1 MAYISRRASREW
13 AASMTPD
20 GLINRTDDRWR
31 SRGLLGS
38 LSRFGCLAISVTFL
52 AGCSGGLPSLPS
64 VSSLNPFKEKK
75 EPLPGERIS
84 ILPESDRVG
93 GAELSTG
100 ALPPALPAPMVN
112 ANWTQPG
119 GTPNAAPGH
128 LAAPASPRRAW
139 SADAG
144 QGSGSVGRLTA
155 SPVVY
160 AGTVF
165 TLDAAS
171 RVSAFNAASGA
182 TRWRRSLVPEKERG
196 PEGYGGG
203 LAIDNGRLYVTTG
216 FGSIYA
222 LDPASGKTIWE
233 KNVGVSVRAAP
244 AAVGDRLFVI
254 TKKGAF
260 LCLSAVDGSELWQ
273 FNGLPQVT
281 TLSYS
286 PSPAVDGDVVTV
298 PYPNGDVVALSVADG
313 TPLWQETLAKTR
325 TTTSFAAMSDAA
337 APAMYNGVT
346 YAIGHGGRFV
356 ATQQATGERVWALD
370 IGSIQRPWVA
380 GDSVFVVDTRGQAM
394 AVDRNA
400 GSVQWTAKLPGARV
414 WSGPVLGGGKLWF
427 ASNKG
432 LLVGVD
438 ALTGTVQAKINLGDP
453 VYVPPVIA
461 EGRLFV
467 LTDDAKLIAFR

>member
-1 MAYISRRASREW
+1 
-13 AASMTPD
+13 MTP
-20 GLINRTDDRWR
+20 GKLIKDTGAARQK
-31 SRGLLGS
+31 RG
-38 LSRFGCLAISVTFL
+38 FGPAGRIGAVAISAALL

-64 VSSLNPFKEKK
+64 VDSLNPFKEEKQ
-75 EPLPGERIS
+75 PLPGKRIS

-93 GAELSTG
+93 GAELATG
-100 ALPPALPAPMVN
+100 SLPAALPPPMVN
-112 ANWTQPG
+112 ANWTQSG

-128 LAAPASPRRAW
+128 LAAPANPRSAW
-139 SADAG
+139 TADAG
-144 QGSGSVGRLTA
+144 EGSGSVGRLTA

-160 AGTVF
+160 SGTVY

-171 RVSAFNAASGA
+171 RVSAFNASSGGA
-182 TRWRRSLVPEKERG
+182 RWRRSLVPQKERG

-216 FGSIYA
+216 FGNVYA

-244 AAVGDRLFVI
+244 AAVGDRVFII

-260 LCLSAVDGSELWQ
+260 LCLSAVDGSELWL

-281 TLSYS
+281 SLSYS

-298 PYPNGDVVALSVADG
+298 PYPNGDVVALSVEDG

-337 APAMYNGVT
+337 APAMSNGVA

-356 ATQQATGERVWALD
+356 ATQQATGERLWALD

-400 GSVQWTAKLPGARV
+400 GTLQWTAKLPGSRV
-414 WSGPVLGGGKLWF
+414 WSGPVLGGGKLWL

-432 LLVGVD
+432 ILVGVD
-438 ALTGTVQAKINLGDP
+438 ALTGTVQSKINLGAP
-453 VYVPPVIA
+453 VYVPPVVA

>member
-1 MAYISRRASREW
+1 
-13 AASMTPD
+13 MTPIGFID
-20 GLINRTDDRWR
+20 QQQRAGLAGRFLRR
-31 SRGLLGS
+31 SARVSAVMLGALLLG
-38 LSRFGCLAISVTFL
+38 GCT
-52 AGCSGGLPSLPS
+52 SGGLPSLPS
-64 VSSLNPFKEKK
+64 MDSLNPFKEEQK
-75 EPLPGERIS
+75 PLPGKRIS

-93 GAELSTG
+93 GAELATG
-100 ALPPALPAPMVN
+100 SLPAALPPAMVN

-128 LAAPASPRRAW
+128 LAAPASPKAAW

-144 QGSGSVGRLTA
+144 QGSNSVGRLTA
-155 SPVVY
+155 APIVY
-160 AGTVF
+160 SGTVY

-171 RVSAFNAASGA
+171 RVSAFNAATGA
-182 TRWRRSLVPEKERG
+182 SRWRRSLVPEKERG

-203 LAIDNGRLYVTTG
+203 LAIDNGRLFVTTG
-216 FGSIYA
+216 FGSVVA

-233 KNVGVSVRAAP
+233 KKIGVSLRAAP
-244 AAVGDRLFVI
+244 AAIADRVFVI

-260 LCLSAVDGSELWQ
+260 LCLSATDGSELWQ

-281 TLSYS
+281 SLSYS

-298 PYPNGDVVALSVADG
+298 PYPNGDIVALSVADG

-337 APAMYNGVT
+337 APAMSNGVT

-356 ATQQATGERVWALD
+356 ATQQATGERLWALD
-370 IGSIQRPWVA
+370 IGSIQRPSVA
-380 GDSVFVVDTRGQAM
+380 GDSVFVVDTRGQVV

-400 GSVQWTAKLPGARV
+400 GAVRWATQLPGARV
-414 WSGPVLGGGKLWF
+414 WSGPVLAGGRLWL

-432 LLVGVD
+432 QFVGVD
-438 ALTGTVQAKINLGDP
+438 ALTGTVAVKSSVGEP
-453 VYVPPVIA
+453 VYVPPVVA
-461 EGRLFV
+461 EGRIFL
-467 LTDDAKLIAFR
+467 LTDSGKLMAFQ